1 MIGHRGYQY
10 IFILKFMDKIKV
22 FKALA
27 DETRFRLFMLLLHHE
42 FNVNEMVQALNMG
55 QSRISRH
62 LKILTESGVLTS
74 RRNGSFVYY
83 HAVINEDNKA
93 LIEYLQQGL
102 DNTPSLQE
110 DLQRA
115 EAIYAERKERTAQFF
130 QDVAQEWDELK
141 NEILGPVDL
150 NALIAQEVAPGQVAV
165 DLGCGT
171 GELALTLERK
181 AKKVIG
187 IDSSPG
193 MLDQARKR
201 CVHNGHNVELRLGEL
216 EHLPL
221 GDGKADIAVASMVL
235 HTLSVPAAGIREA
248 GRVLK
253 GGGRLVLVDFDKHDR
268 PDVRERF
275 GGPWMGLATDEVHQ
289 WLEDAGFVLQRTEQ
303 IAVKNGLCINMF
315 VADKDMYPVR

>member
-1 MIGHRGYQY
+1 
-10 IFILKFMDKIKV
+10 MDKIKV

-27 DETRFRLFMLLLHHE
+27 DETRFRLFLLLVHHE
-42 FNVNEMVQALNMG
+42 FNVNEMVQVLRMG

-62 LKILTESGVLTS
+62 LKILSESGVLTS

-83 HAVINEDNKA
+83 HAVINEDNRA
-93 LIEYLQQGL
+93 LVDYLCQDLESAPGL
-102 DNTPSLQE
+102 SQ

-115 EAIYAERKERTAQFF
+115 EAIYAERRDRTARFF
-130 QDVAQEWDELK
+130 QSVAQDWDEIK
-141 NEILGPVDL
+141 HEILGPIDI
-150 NALIAQEVAPGQVAV
+150 NALIAQEVALCRLAV

-171 GELALTLERK
+171 GELAMMLEDK
-181 AKKVIG
+181 AQKVIG

-201 CVHNGHNVELRLGEL
+201 FAHNGHNVELRLGEL

-221 GDGKADIAVASMVL
+221 GDEEADTAVISMAL

-248 GRVLK
+248 SRVLK
-253 GGGRLVLVDFDKHDR
+253 SGGRLVLVDFDQHDR

-275 GGPWMGLATDEVHQ
+275 GGPWMGLATDEVGQ
-289 WLEDAGFVLQRTEQ
+289 WLEDAGFSLKRTEQ
-303 IAVKNGLCINMF
+303 IAVKNGLRINMF
-315 VADKDMYPVR
+315 VADKDSDIFS

>member
-1 MIGHRGYQY
+1 
-10 IFILKFMDKIKV
+10 MDKIKV

-42 FNVNEMVQALNMG
+42 FNVNEMVQALQMG

-62 LKILTESGVLTS
+62 LKILSESGVLTS

-83 HAVINEDNKA
+83 HAVINEENKA
-93 LIEYLQQGL
+93 LIDYLRQDLESFPGLQQ
-102 DNTPSLQE
+102 

-115 EAIYAERKERTAQFF
+115 KAIYAERKDRTARFF
-130 QDVAQEWDELK
+130 QNVAPDWDEIK
-141 NEILGPVDL
+141 HEIFGPLDL
-150 NALIAQEVAPGQVAV
+150 NALIAQEVPTCPVAV

-171 GELALTLERK
+171 GELALILEQK
-181 AKKVIG
+181 AERIIG

-193 MLDQARKR
+193 MLEQARKR
-201 CVHNGHNVELRLGEL
+201 FADNGNKVELRLGEL

-221 GDGKADIAVASMVL
+221 GDEEADTAVVSMVL
-235 HTLSVPAAGIREA
+235 HTLSVPATGIREA

-253 GGGRLVLVDFDKHDR
+253 RGGRLVLVDFDKHDR

-275 GGPWMGLATDEVHQ
+275 GGPWMGLATDEVGQ
-289 WLEDAGFVLQRTEQ
+289 WLEDAGFSLKRTDQ
-303 IAVKNGLCINMF
+303 ISVNNGLRINVF
-315 VADKDMYPVR
+315 VADKEPDILS